1 MKFSITLSV
10 IILIVAAAFA
20 WRDQQRLGSIRNT
33 YDKLAAEAT
42 SLGITPAVTAS
53 ERTQR
58 PDRPDRPDQAA
69 AAKALA
75 TDYMG
80 RYRQLLTSDLL
91 DEKAKADLYE
101 QRNEILEKISK
112 LSATQMKIVM
122 AELRA
127 ATGFDGLWKKQMIS
141 NALSAIADTQPR
153 TALEF
158 MMESPDPNVEIGGMF
173 QDIKREA
180 LTNWAKEDPLGAFD
194 WLRANKKT
202 HPDRINDLDIF
213 FPVARQVSTPEQRAI
228 VYSAVR
234 DRATDPNE
242 RPRSAEFVGR
252 VIRELAFSAGGSLSG
267 FEEASAWIESAQLSE
282 KEFEVATDA
291 IYLRLNP
298 KENGKWIE
306 WMGKSG
312 MSEKLAKKR
321 IAEIAE
327 DWTER
332 DYRAIGKWLSTA
344 PDSLGKSTA
353 VATYATT
360 VYDYDPDNAM
370 QWLQTLLQGP
380 DRSKAL
386 ETIHQTMPKDSDQAK
401 AFAIEHGLNK

>member
-1 MKFSITLSV
+1 MKFSITLSA

-42 SLGITPAVTAS
+42 SLGITPAVTAY
-53 ERTQR
+53 ERTQ
-58 PDRPDRPDQAA
+58 RPDRPDQAA

-75 TDYMG
+75 TDYIE
-80 RYRQLLTSDLL
+80 RYRQLVTSDLL
-91 DEKAKADLYE
+91 DEKAIDDLYE
-101 QRNEILEKISK
+101 QRIEISEKISK
-112 LSATQMKIVM
+112 LSDTQMKTVL

-127 ATGFDGLWKKQMIS
+127 ATGLDEPTKRWMIL
-141 NALSAIADTQPR
+141 NALSTIADTQPR

-158 MMESPDPNVEIGGMF
+158 MMEWLDPNDKIGVIPKN
-173 QDIKREA
+173 IKRKA
-180 LTNWAKEDPLGAFD
+180 QMNWAKDDPLGAFD
-194 WLRANKKT
+194 WHRANQKL
-202 HPDRINDLDIF
+202 HPDRINDIDIF
-213 FPVARQVSTPEQRAI
+213 YPVVRQVSTPEQRAI
-228 VYSAVR
+228 VYSALR

-242 RPRSAEFVGR
+242 SPRSEEFVGR

-291 IYLRLNP
+291 LSLRLNP
-298 KENGKWIE
+298 NENGKWIE
-306 WMGKSG
+306 WMGNSG
-312 MSEKLAKKR
+312 MSEKLAKQR

-327 DWTER
+327 DWTKG

-344 PDSLGKSTA
+344 PDSLGKTTA
-353 VATYATT
+353 VATYAAT

-370 QWLQTLLQGP
+370 QWLQTLPQGP

-386 ETIHQTMPKDSDQAK
+386 ETIHQSMPKDSDQAK